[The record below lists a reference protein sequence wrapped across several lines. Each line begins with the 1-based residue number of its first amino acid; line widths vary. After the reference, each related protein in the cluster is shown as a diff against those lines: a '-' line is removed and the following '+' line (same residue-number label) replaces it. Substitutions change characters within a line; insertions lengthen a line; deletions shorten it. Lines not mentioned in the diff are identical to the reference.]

1 MKIQYVEGDLFAGI
15 KEEKD
20 PIFICHVVNC
30 RGRFGAGFVVPLTK
44 FFPQVRKEYLELY
57 TTRGLVLGQ
66 TQFVKVQENPAIIVC
81 NMIAQTLGGE
91 RPLYY
96 NHLASCMDAVARKVP
111 EGEKVVCPLFG
122 SSLAGGNSLFIQELM
137 LDCWIKR
144 GIPVTVYY
152 LPGQLPEG
160 IN

>member
-20 PIFICHVVNC
+20 PIFICHIVNC
-30 RGRFGAGFVVPLTK
+30 KGGWGAGFVLPLAK
-44 FFPQVRKEYLELY
+44 NFPQAREEYVKLF
-57 TTRGLVLGQ
+57 TTSGLILGQ

-91 RPLYY
+91 RPLFY
-96 NHLASCMDAVARKVP
+96 NHLASCMDAVAEKVP
-111 EGEKVVCPLFG
+111 DGGKIICPLFG
-122 SSLAGGNSLFIQELM
+122 SSLAGGNPMFIRELM